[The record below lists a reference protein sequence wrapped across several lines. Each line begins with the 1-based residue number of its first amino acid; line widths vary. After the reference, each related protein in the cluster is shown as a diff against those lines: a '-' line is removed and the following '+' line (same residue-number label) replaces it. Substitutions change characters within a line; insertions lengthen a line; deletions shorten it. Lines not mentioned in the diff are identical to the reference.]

1 MPPFRRSYAV
11 RFGDIDHA
19 GIAFYPSLL
28 RLVHEAFEDA
38 WAHGMGR
45 PYVEVCDGE
54 HLGFPAVHIDA
65 DFTAPLRFG
74 NSVEIAVSVVR
85 IGTKSVTWRY
95 DMTRDD
101 GTVTA
106 RLDVTTAAV
115 DLRDFTGRELPG
127 WCRDLLGKLQADG

>member
-1 MPPFRRSYAV
+1 VPPFRRTYPV

-28 RLVHEAFEDA
+28 RLIHEAFEDTWSEA
-38 WAHGMGR
+38 LGR

-74 NSVEIAVSVVR
+74 NRVEIEVSVPR
-85 IGTKSVTWRY
+85 IGTRSVTWRY
-95 DMTRDD
+95 TMTRDD
-101 GTVTA
+101 GTGSA

-115 DLRDFTGRELPG
+115 DLRDFTGRDVPD
-127 WCRDLLGKLQADG
+127 WCRTLLTRIAE